1 MQASRAQAS
10 FFRDAQVQTD
20 GVEYPRV
27 VVQERVRYPPSVI
40 VTSGYSYHL
49 SEHCPAVG
57 RAASSREAPLC
68 IWGAG
73 LNQAVSPIEFEKTF
87 ELPDKHSL

>member
-1 MQASRAQAS
+1 M
-10 FFRDAQVQTD
+10 D

-27 VVQERVRYPPSVI
+27 VVQERVHYPPSVI

-57 RAASSREAPLC
+57 QAASSREAPLC
-68 IWGAG
+68 RYCMGSGA
-73 LNQAVSPIEFEKTF
+73 
-87 ELPDKHSL
+87 